1 MKSTNSCLSISALR
15 DTARVAYTG
24 RLSFN
29 TAYWALANRIK
40 FFEITASMELSE
52 FGIKM
57 FGAMIPVT
65 FKLLWKVNA
74 AASSFSIWL
83 SRSMTGYAQVRG
95 QANARLA
102 FALSLKAVNHR
113 FLDLHFRLPSDTDSL
128 EMKLR
133 RLLKEKLARGHV
145 EVALSLDYSGTNGV
159 ALNRQLLA
167 GYVQTFRAAA
177 EEFGIKGEPDLNV
190 VLRMPGAMDSGTER
204 FGPELETAVMSC
216 VDEALARLNQMRE
229 EEGRGIEREL
239 RERMKHLRAATGG
252 VEVHRSAILRGYAD
266 RLQSRMREMLGSQFD
281 KDRILQEAAMLVDR
295 SDIQE
300 ELVRLN
306 THVDHFVALLDQ
318 AGEVGK
324 KMDFLLQEM
333 NREANT
339 LLSKTSGLAGEAL
352 KITEAGLLIKSE
364 IEKSREQV
372 QNLE

>member
-1 MKSTNSCLSISALR
+1 MPL
-15 DTARVAYTG
+15 
-24 RLSFN
+24 
-29 TAYWALANRIK
+29 
-40 FFEITASMELSE
+40 
-52 FGIKM
+52 
-57 FGAMIPVT
+57 
-65 FKLLWKVNA
+65 
-74 AASSFSIWL
+74 
-83 SRSMTGYAQVRG
+83 RSMTGYAQVRG
-95 QANARLA
+95 QAHARLA
-102 FALSLKAVNHR
+102 FALSLKSVNHR

-133 RLLKEKLARGHV
+133 RLLKEKMVRGHV
-145 EVALSLDYSGTNGV
+145 EVTLSLDYSGTNGL
-159 ALNRQLLA
+159 ALNRQLVFS
-167 GYVQTFRAAA
+167 YVQMFRAAA
-177 EEFGIKGEPDLNV
+177 EEFGIAGEPDLNV
-190 VLRMPGAMDSGTER
+190 VLRMPGAMDSGNER
-204 FGPELETAVMSC
+204 FGEELENAVMTC

-239 RERMKHLRAATGG
+239 RDRMKCLRAAAGG

-266 RLQSRMREMLGSQFD
+266 RLQSRMREMLGGQFD
-281 KDRILQEAAMLVDR
+281 KDRILQEAALLVDR

-306 THVDHFVALLDQ
+306 THVDHFVALLDSG
-318 AGEVGK
+318 GEVGK

-352 KITEAGLLIKSE
+352 TITEAGLLIKSE